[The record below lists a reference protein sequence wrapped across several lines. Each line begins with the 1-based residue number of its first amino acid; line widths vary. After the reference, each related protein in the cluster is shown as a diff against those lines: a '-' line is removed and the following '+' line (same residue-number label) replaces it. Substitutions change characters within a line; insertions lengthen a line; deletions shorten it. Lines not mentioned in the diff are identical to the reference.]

1 MTLLA
6 SLTRSRHPSYHH
18 GTMLKIVVVVGLLWG
33 FWVPLYPVR
42 SVTADLLSTTA
53 DLLRR

>member
-1 MTLLA
+1 MSLYA
-6 SLTRSRHPSYHH
+6 SLTRSRNPSYHH
-18 GTMLKIVVVVGLLWG
+18 SAMLKIVVVVGLLWG
-33 FWVPLYPVR
+33 FWQPLYPVR